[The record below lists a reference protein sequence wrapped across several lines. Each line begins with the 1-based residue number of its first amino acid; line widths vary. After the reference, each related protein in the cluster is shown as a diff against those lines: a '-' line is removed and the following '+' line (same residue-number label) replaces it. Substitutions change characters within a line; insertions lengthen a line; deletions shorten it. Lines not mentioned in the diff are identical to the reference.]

1 MADKEDIKHKIKAI
15 YEALP
20 KLDDGRCGY
29 RTCGQF
35 ARAVAEGKAPCD
47 GCITGGLPVA
57 TKVYD
62 IMGVKIP
69 DALHDSLAMFQEN
82 QRVNAIGAARMGS
95 LMGRM
100 RQGRGMRMGRGRGM
114 GRGMGR
120 GRRGR
125 V

>member
-35 ARAVAEGKAPCD
+35 ARAVTEGKAPCD
-47 GCITGGLPVA
+47 GCVTGGLPVT
-57 TKVYD
+57 TKVCG

-69 DALHDSLAMFQEN
+69 DVLQGSPAMFQEN
-82 QRVNAIGAARMGS
+82 HRVNAIGAAGMGS

-100 RQGRGMRMGRGRGM
+100 GQGRGMRMGRGRGM
-114 GRGMGR
+114 GKGMGQR
-120 GRRGR
+120 RRGR

>member
-1 MADKEDIKHKIKAI
+1 MTGKEDIKHKIKAI

-20 KLDDGRCGY
+20 KLNDGRCGY

-35 ARAVAEGKAPCD
+35 ARAVSEGKAPCD
-47 GCITGGLPVA
+47 GCVTGGLPVA
-57 TKVYD
+57 SKVCG

-69 DALHDSLAMFQEN
+69 AALHDSPAMFQEK
-82 QRVNAIGAARMGS
+82 QRVNAMGSSRMES
-95 LMGRM
+95 LMGR
-100 RQGRGMRMGRGRGM
+100 RGQGRGMRMGRVRGT

-125 V
+125 I